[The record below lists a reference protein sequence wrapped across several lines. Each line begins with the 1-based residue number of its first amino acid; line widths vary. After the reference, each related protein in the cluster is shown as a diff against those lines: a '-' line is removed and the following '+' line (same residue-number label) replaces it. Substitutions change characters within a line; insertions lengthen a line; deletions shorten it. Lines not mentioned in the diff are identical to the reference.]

1 MGIWKEFKEF
11 AFKGN
16 VIDLA
21 VGVMIG
27 GAFGKIVTSAV
38 NDLFM
43 PVISLLTGNLDYSQL
58 FIAMDGKQYADLQ
71 AAQAAKAA
79 TLNYGSFITAVV
91 DFLLIALCIFLFV
104 KLVNRL
110 RRMGR
115 KEEAAAPAKPARKC
129 PYCLSEIADEAT
141 RCPFC
146 TSILEEKQDA

>member
-1 MGIWKEFKEF
+1 MGMWKEFKEF

-27 GAFGKIVTSAV
+27 GAFGKIVTSVV

-43 PVISLLTGNLDYSQL
+43 PVISLLTGNLDFTQM
-58 FIAMDGKQYADLQ
+58 FIAMDGKHYDKITD
-71 AAQAAKAA
+71 AQAAKVA
-79 TLNYGSFITAVV
+79 TFNYGSFITAVI

-104 KLVNRL
+104 KLMNRL
-110 RRMGR
+110 KGIGR
-115 KEEAAAPAKPARKC
+115 KPEPAAPAKIARKC

-141 RCPFC
+141 RCPHC
-146 TSILEEKQDA
+146 TSMLEVKK